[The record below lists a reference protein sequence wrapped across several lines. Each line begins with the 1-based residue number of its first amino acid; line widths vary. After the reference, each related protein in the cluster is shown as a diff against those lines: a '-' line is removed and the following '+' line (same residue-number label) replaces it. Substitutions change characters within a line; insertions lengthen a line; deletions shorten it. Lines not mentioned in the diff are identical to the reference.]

1 MDKEQKQAA
10 VKEIGEALE
19 SSKAV
24 FAVDYRGISVPQAAE
39 LRTKLRE
46 ADASFTVVKNRLA
59 KRVTAD
65 SGSESLDEHLTGPT
79 ALTYVKGD
87 PVIAAKAISDFI
99 REHET
104 ISYKGGIMEGKP
116 LDPDEFKV
124 ISRLPGVDVLRGQLT
139 GLVATPITG
148 LVRGLNGLIQGLAT
162 QLGQIAEQGL
172 VTGEAPAEEPA
183 EPAAEEAPA
192 EEPAE
197 PAAEDAPS
205 EDASAEDAPVDD
217 DSTDEP
223 PAEEADDD
231 DSTGDAPAD
240 DAPADDDAPAEEASA
255 DGDDDEP
262 EAPAVDEPAGSDE
275 PAADAEPVTEA
286 DADEPET
293 SEQSEETEQGE
304 ETGDADD
311 ADAAD
316 NSEAD
321 ETKED

>member
-19 SSKAV
+19 SANAV

-46 ADASFTVVKNRLA
+46 ADASFNVVKNRLA
-59 KRVTAD
+59 KRITAE
-65 SGSESLDEHLTGPT
+65 SGSEALDEHLTGPT

-87 PVIAAKAISDFI
+87 PVIAAKAITDFI

-104 ISYKGGIMEGKP
+104 ITYKGGIMEGKV
-116 LDPDEFKV
+116 LDPDQFKA

-139 GLVATPITG
+139 GLVAAPITG
-148 LVRGLNGLIQGLAT
+148 VVRGLNGLIQGLAT

-172 VTGEAPAEEPA
+172 VTGEAPSAEPA
-183 EPAAEEAPA
+183 AEEPAAEEAPA
-192 EEPAE
+192 EEA
-197 PAAEDAPS
+197 S
-205 EDASAEDAPVDD
+205 E
-217 DSTDEP
+217 
-223 PAEEADDD
+223 
-231 DSTGDAPAD
+231 
-240 DAPADDDAPAEEASA
+240 DAPAEEASA
-255 DGDDDEP
+255 DGDDEP
-262 EAPAVDEPAGSDE
+262 EAPAADEPAGDDE
-275 PAADAEPVTEA
+275 AAADAEPVTEA

-304 ETGDADD
+304 EAGDADD

-316 NSEAD
+316 TSEAD
-321 ETKED
+321 EKQEG

>member
-19 SSKAV
+19 SANAV

-46 ADASFTVVKNRLA
+46 ADASFNVVKNRLA
-59 KRVTAD
+59 KRITAE
-65 SGSESLDEHLTGPT
+65 SGSEALDEHLTGPT

-87 PVIAAKAISDFI
+87 PVIAAKAITDFI

-104 ISYKGGIMEGKP
+104 ITYKGGIMEGKV
-116 LDPDEFKV
+116 LDPDQFKA

-139 GLVATPITG
+139 GLVAAPITG
-148 LVRGLNGLIQGLAT
+148 VVRSLNGLIQGLAT

-172 VTGEAPAEEPA
+172 VTGEAPSAE

-192 EEPAE
+192 EDAAE
-197 PAAEDAPS
+197 DEAPAAE
-205 EDASAEDAPVDD
+205 
-217 DSTDEP
+217 
-223 PAEEADDD
+223 AEE
-231 DSTGDAPAD
+231 
-240 DAPADDDAPAEEASA
+240 APAEEASA
-255 DGDDDEP
+255 DGDDEP
-262 EAPAVDEPAGSDE
+262 EAPAADEPAGSDE

-286 DADEPET
+286 EADEPET
-293 SEQSEETEQGE
+293 SDQPEETEQGE
-304 ETGDADD
+304 EAGDADD

-316 NSEAD
+316 ASEAD
-321 ETKED
+321 EN